1 MTISTLPQPRTG
13 NETAAPAKPRAAP
26 ATTRQRRLLPDWTWK
41 QVWFQ
46 LHWFIGIT
54 AGTVLMIIGLSGAT
68 ISFKDELLDLM
79 NPGVRQVA
87 VETRAPLTPAQ
98 LASVAS
104 REHGQR
110 VASVTMYA
118 EPGAAPR
125 VSFAPKA
132 GQRRGESVYLH
143 PYTGAA
149 RPALQG
155 AGFFE
160 WTESLH
166 RWLLLPR
173 EPGRQV
179 LGALALCLL
188 GLALSGLYL
197 RWPRRPLDWRTWLTF
212 DPALKG
218 RSFLWNLHAVI
229 GTWCLVV
236 YVMLTLTGLYWSYDF
251 VRDNVDVWAGKPPR
265 TAQAPAKSGQA
276 REKKAPASVAPAVDV
291 NLAWHTFQRQAGQW
305 TLATVRMPT
314 RPNEAVQF
322 TWLDSE
328 APHDRAR
335 NTLSVTPADGAITEG
350 KLHGQQELGSRLV
363 SIIYPLHMGTY
374 FGLPGRIIV
383 TVASL
388 CMPLF
393 GITGWMLYLG
403 RRKAKRAV
411 AAQRAMLGAGAPGPH
426 VSGLPTLVAYASQS
440 GQAERLALESARA
453 LQQAGVPVDVQ
464 SLDQLAPAQLR
475 QYERALIVASTFGEG
490 EAPDGTRRF
499 ARLLD
504 DAAAPQLAGL
514 EFGLLALGDRHYA
527 EFCGF
532 GHALDRRL
540 RALGA
545 SALFPLIEVDRH
557 DAHALASWSQALAR
571 VSGSAIDAIG
581 RQETAS
587 YDTWT
592 LTRREL
598 LNPGSQGGALYEI
611 GLTGPA
617 ASDWQAGALAEIIPC
632 NSDGSEGEDSGG
644 SVPHA
649 PRSYSLASMPFDGEL
664 QLLVRQERHDG
675 ANNGGYGVGSGWLTR
690 FAPLGGKIRLR
701 LQANP
706 AFAPALDETPC
717 IYLGNGSGLAG
728 LRSHLRARKQAGLAR
743 NWLLFGERQQSVD
756 SVCAAELEAW
766 LQDGH
771 LARLDRTYS
780 RDGAQRE
787 YVQDRLRASAD
798 ELRAWLANGAIIHVC
813 GSLQGMAAGVDAV
826 LLDLLGQDGL
836 DDLRAQGRYRRDV
849 Y

>member
-1 MTISTLPQPRTG
+1 MSTPTLAG
-13 NETAAPAKPRAAP
+13 AP
-26 ATTRQRRLLPDWTWK
+26 ATRSTTPTQQRAAVARQRNATRRSWPSWK

-79 NPGVRQVA
+79 NPGVRQVP
-87 VETRAPLTPAQ
+87 VETRALLTPGQ
-98 LASVAS
+98 LAAVAS
-104 REHGQR
+104 AEHGQR
-110 VASVTMYA
+110 VASVTVYA

-125 VSFAPKA
+125 VLFAPKA
-132 GQRRGESVYLH
+132 GQRRGESVYVH

-149 RPALQG
+149 RPEMQG

-179 LGALALCLL
+179 AGALALCLL

-218 RSFLWNLHAVI
+218 RSFLWNLHTVT

-251 VRDNVDVWAGKPPR
+251 VRDNVDAWAGRPPR
-265 TAQAPAKSGQA
+265 VAQAPAKPGQA
-276 REKKAPASVAPAVDV
+276 REKKAPASIAPAVDV
-291 NLAWHTFQRQAGQW
+291 SLAWHTFRQQAGKW
-305 TLATVRMPT
+305 TLATVRMPART
-314 RPNEAVQF
+314 SEAVQF
-322 TWLDSE
+322 TWLAAD

-335 NTLSVTPADGAITEG
+335 NSLSVMAADGAITEE
-350 KLHGQQELGSRLV
+350 KLHDQQALGSRLV

-383 TVASL
+383 TIASL

-403 RRKAKRAV
+403 RRKAKKAV

-453 LQQAGVPVDVQ
+453 LQQAGVPVEVQ
-464 SLDQLAPAQLR
+464 SLDQLSPAQLR

-499 ARLLD
+499 ARLLG
-504 DAAAPQLAGL
+504 DAGAPQLAGL
-514 EFGLLALGDRHYA
+514 EFGLLALGDRHYS

-532 GHALDRRL
+532 GHALDLRL
-540 RALGA
+540 QALGA
-545 SALFPLIEVDRH
+545 TPLFPLIEVDKH
-557 DAHALASWSQALAR
+557 DAHALAAWSQALAR
-571 VSGSAIDAIG
+571 TSGSPIDAIG
-581 RQETAS
+581 RQEEAS
-587 YDTWT
+587 YDSWR
-592 LTRREL
+592 LTRRVL

-611 GLTGPA
+611 GLSGPA
-617 ASDWQAGALAEIIPC
+617 GASWEAGALAEIIPC
-632 NSDGSEGEDSGG
+632 NIDGSEGEDSGG
-644 SVPHA
+644 SAPHA
-649 PRSYSLASMPFDGEL
+649 PRSYSLASMPHDGEL
-664 QLLVRQERHDG
+664 QLLVRQERHEG
-675 ANNGGYGVGSGWLTR
+675 GNNGGYGVASGWLTQ
-690 FAPLGGKIRLR
+690 FAPLGGEVKLR

-706 AFAPALDETPC
+706 AFAPALTDVPC
-717 IYLGNGSGLAG
+717 IYIGNGSGLAG
-728 LRSHLRARKQAGLAR
+728 LRSHLRARRQAGFGR
-743 NWLLFGERQQSVD
+743 NWLLFGERQQSAD
-756 SVCAAELEAW
+756 SICAQELEAW

-771 LARLDRTYS
+771 LARLDRTFS
-780 RDGAQRE
+780 RDGEHKE
-787 YVQDRLRASAD
+787 YVQDRLRSAAGQ
-798 ELRAWLANGAIIHVC
+798 LRTWLLDGAIVYVC

-826 LLDLLGQDGL
+826 LLEVLGQEGL
-836 DDLRAQGRYRRDV
+836 DELRAQGRYRRDV